1 MFIVLFELH
10 HSRSYLAFVISSREQ
25 TQQDDVQSQE
35 GKIQYL
41 HREDSV
47 MMVELPV
54 SLKEKT
60 LASSDHLSLLL

>member
-1 MFIVLFELH
+1 M
-10 HSRSYLAFVISSREQ
+10 SSREQ
-25 TQQDDVQSQE
+25 TQQDNVQSQE